1 MTRLISHRIALLAL
15 ALPACL
21 PMTGPAAA
29 AAAKPAGDSFRGSA
43 VLVSASAGCADRR
56 NLAPGERFD
65 FTYIRP
71 EGGGDLLVLTWR
83 PGFRMFMPP
92 GKGAFGKHG
101 RYTALTSYDGKNAL
115 IYEGT
120 YENFARKPAKIDA
133 ATARIEL
140 SFTTRNQDKS
150 KTCTTT
156 WRASGKRV
164 KHVPAQADA
173 MTRRLATGQK

>member
-1 MTRLISHRIALLAL
+1 MIRATSHGLALLSL
-15 ALPACL
+15 LLPASL
-21 PMTGPAAA
+21 TVTTRAPATAA
-29 AAAKPAGDSFRGSA
+29 MPAGDSFRGSA
-43 VLVSASAGCADRR
+43 VVVSASAGCADRR
-56 NLAPGERFD
+56 KLTPGERFD

-92 GKGAFGKHG
+92 GKGAFGKLG

-115 IYEGT
+115 VYEGT

-133 ATARIEL
+133 ATAQIEL

-150 KTCTTT
+150 KACTVT

-164 KHVPAQADA
+164 KYVPAEVDA
-173 MTRRLATGQK
+173 MTRRQATGKN